1 MGLEPAA
8 LSLLLTAVLPQCCP
22 NSLTGV
28 SPHSVSPH
36 SEPSPDASAVPAAA
50 GGGRRRNLD
59 PYQEVLHTL
68 VYLRHNVAHA
78 VVGQMFGVSADIS
91 ENSFHDVVL
100 LLRDLKHASVVLA
113 VPFK

>member
-1 MGLEPAA
+1 M
-8 LSLLLTAVLPQCCP
+8 
-22 NSLTGV
+22 
-28 SPHSVSPH
+28 
-36 SEPSPDASAVPAAA
+36 
-50 GGGRRRNLD
+50 
-59 PYQEVLHTL
+59 LHTL